1 MPFPGHRNRAGHCLP
16 TPDSRSMGDP
26 KPEPGSLPEPDPL
39 PKPGPQS
46 TFDPLPTFGPQSTFD
61 PRPFRDDCHF
71 PYNSRWS
78 QSMLPKKVQ

>member
-16 TPDSRSMGDP
+16 TPDSQSMGDP
-26 KPEPGSLPEPDPL
+26 KSEPDSLPESGSLSEPDPL

-46 TFDPLPTFGPQSTFD
+46 TFDPLPTFG

>member
-1 MPFPGHRNRAGHCLP
+1 
-16 TPDSRSMGDP
+16 MGDP
-26 KPEPGSLPEPDPL
+26 KSEPDSLPEPGSLPKPDPL
-39 PKPGPQS
+39 PKP
-46 TFDPLPTFGPQSTFD
+46 GPQSTFD